1 MLRTESELSALPNLG
16 KTLTDKLKLA
26 GIDSPENLRQVGS
39 EKAFLKLSTIDKHA
53 CLNMLYALE
62 GAIQGIRWHN
72 LSQER
77 KSELKLFY
85 NMTTR

>member
-39 EKAFLKLSTIDKHA
+39 EKAF
-53 CLNMLYALE
+53 
-62 GAIQGIRWHN
+62 
-72 LSQER
+72 
-77 KSELKLFY
+77 
-85 NMTTR
+85 